1 MANEVLIKDAVI
13 ISTEGSIQFKNFNEI
28 KENIKGV
35 LKKYEGLT
43 LTDDNKQFIK
53 SEKAQLNKV
62 SKALNNER
70 ISVKKE
76 YMKPLDL
83 LEKQVKEI
91 TELIKGT
98 VDKLDDQVKF
108 DEDWEKAIKE
118 NGLRDLFKKLTAENH
133 EFDFIK
139 FEDMNL
145 NITLSVKEDKLKE
158 EIDAF
163 IEKVAL
169 DLQEINTD
177 VNRVRLMA
185 KYRLSKNLQQ
195 SRIQLNQELAQEM
208 AVVPDDTIEQSTNSD
223 PIEVLEFTVSAPKSK
238 IKALIEYLEREGI
251 NYLWVKQLN

>member
-35 LKKYEGLT
+35 LKKYEGIT

-62 SKALNNER
+62 SKALNDER

-98 VDKLDDQVKF
+98 VDKLDDQIKTQENAEKKLKEDAVKEYF
-108 DEDWEKAIKE
+108 NDLIKE
-118 NGLRDLFKKLTAENH
+118 NNI
-133 EFDFIK
+133 DFIT
-139 FEDMNL
+139 FEDVGL

-158 EIDAF
+158 EVDAF

-195 SRIQLNQELAQEM
+195 SRIQLNQELSQEM
-208 AVVPDDTIEQSTNSD
+208 AVVPDDTIEQLTNDD
-223 PIEVLEFTVSAPKSK
+223 PIEVLDFTVLAPKSK
-238 IKALIEYLEREGI
+238 IKALIEYLEKEGI
-251 NYLWVKQLN
+251 NYL